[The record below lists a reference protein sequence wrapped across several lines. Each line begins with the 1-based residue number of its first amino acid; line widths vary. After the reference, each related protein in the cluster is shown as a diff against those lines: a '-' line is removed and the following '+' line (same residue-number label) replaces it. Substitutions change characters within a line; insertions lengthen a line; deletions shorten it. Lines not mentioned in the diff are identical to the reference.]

1 MSYIFMKYVTVGI
14 SAPFPTSVT
23 ITFYLKIRLLIVF
36 LFLKMLAKI
45 CVTVVDDSSNP
56 HVK

>member
-14 SAPFPTSVT
+14 SAPFPTSFT